1 MAASSTAS
9 ATAQINARISSSL
22 KASGD
27 AALANAGFTPT
38 QAVRALWELAQAH
51 SSSPEELRQILLPEE
66 AELRKCEKDER
77 RKRLSECASKGPRL
91 VQDAYA
97 SLGVSCFGLQDVP
110 YEDIEHLAYE
120 EKFGS
125 ADGWL

>member
-1 MAASSTAS
+1 MVAATVS
-9 ATAQINARISSSL
+9 ATAQINARISPSL
-22 KASGD
+22 KVSGD

-51 SSSPEELRQILLPEE
+51 SSSPEELRQLLLPEE
-66 AELRKCEKDER
+66 AESCRREKDER
-77 RKRLSECASKGPRL
+77 RKRLSECAGKGAHL

-97 SLGVSCFGLQDVP
+97 SLGVSASGLQDVP
-110 YEDIEHLAYE
+110 YEDLKHLAYE

-125 ADGWL
+125 VDRWS